1 MRIDV
6 WSDIA
11 CPWCY
16 VGKRHLESALAQFGE
31 AQPDAEVEVVFRSFE
46 LDPQAPAEREG
57 DYVQMLASKYR
68 ASHDKAQAMLDQ
80 MTMTGFEAG
89 LDLRF
94 DKVRPGSTFDAHRL
108 LHLGRARGLG
118 AEVKERLMRAYLT
131 EGVLMSDLDELRR
144 LGVEAGLDDD
154 EVSAVL
160 SADTYGE
167 DVRTEEETAYELG
180 CSGVPFFVV
189 DRAYAINGAQPAERI
204 LEVLQTAHAE
214 ARQTVPSAAG
224 PADSAHHEHGPDCS
238 GGTCAI

>member
-16 VGKRHLESALAQFGE
+16 VGKRHLEAALEQFAHARPE
-31 AQPDAEVEVVFRSFE
+31 AEVEVVFRSFE

-57 DYVQMLASKYR
+57 DYVQLLAQKYR
-68 ASHDKAQAMLDQ
+68 AGEDKAQQMIDQ

-89 LDLRF
+89 LELRF

-108 LHLGRARGLG
+108 LHLGRARRLG

-160 SADTYGE
+160 AADTYSK

-180 CSGVPFFVV
+180 CSGVPFFVI
-189 DRAYAINGAQPAERI
+189 DRAYAIAGAQPADRI
-204 LEVLQTAHAE
+204 LEVLQTAYAESQPVTAGAGHAHE
-214 ARQTVPSAAG
+214 G
-224 PADSAHHEHGPDCS
+224 EHEHGPGCE
-238 GGTCAI
+238 GGSCAI

>member
-16 VGKRHLESALAQFGE
+16 VGKRHLEE
-31 AQPDAEVEVVFRSFE
+31 AVERFREQRPGAEIEIVFRSFE
-46 LDPQAPAEREG
+46 LDPQAPAERKG
-57 DYVQMLASKYR
+57 SYASLLSAKYR
-68 ASHDKAQAMLDQ
+68 AGEDKAQQMIDQ
-80 MTMTGFEAG
+80 MTLTGVEAG

-94 DKVRPGSTFDAHRL
+94 DAVRPGSTFDAHRL

-118 AEVKERLMRAYLT
+118 AAVKERLMRAYFT
-131 EGVLMSDLDELRR
+131 EGELMSDLDTLRR

-180 CSGVPFFVV
+180 CSGVPFMVV
-189 DRAYAINGAQPAERI
+189 DRAYAINGAQPADRI
-204 LEVLQTAHAE
+204 LKVLQTA
-214 ARQTVPSAAG
+214 AA
-224 PADSAHHEHGPDCS
+224 AS
-238 GGTCAI
+238 